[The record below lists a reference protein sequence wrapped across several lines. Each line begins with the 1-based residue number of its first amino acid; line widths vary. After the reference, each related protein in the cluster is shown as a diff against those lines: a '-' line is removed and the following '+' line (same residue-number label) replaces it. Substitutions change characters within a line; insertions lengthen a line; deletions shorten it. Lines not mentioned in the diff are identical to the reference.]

1 MRSWP
6 QAILFDLYET
16 LISEFDPART
26 PQPSMAARL
35 GVEEAAF
42 AAAWRHVYAQ
52 RMTGTIPNFPAA
64 LHAICQRLGATH
76 DAAVIAQLHQERLA
90 AKARPFT
97 GIAAPIVGLIQQLHA
112 MSIKLGVLSN
122 AAREEGAAWET
133 CVLAPFFD
141 TVVFSYQVG
150 RMKPDPQVY
159 WLACERLGTTAA
171 DTLFVGDGGSDEL
184 VGAAQAGL
192 TAYWAQWYFV
202 PWPAEKRPALWRE
215 RAARFPA
222 LATPE
227 DLLHCL
233 NAAPAPSYETA
244 GQGGPRVVVRS

>member
-1 MRSWP
+1 MRAWP

-16 LISEFDPART
+16 LISEFDPAWT
-26 PQPSMAARL
+26 PQPSLAAPRL

-42 AAAWRHVYAQ
+42 AAAWRQVSAQ
-52 RMTGTIPNFPAA
+52 RMTGTLPDFPAA
-64 LHAICQRLGATH
+64 LHAICQRLGVTP
-76 DAAVIAQLHQERLA
+76 DAAVIAHLHQERLA

-97 GIAAPIVGLIQQLHA
+97 RIAAPIVGLIQRLHA
-112 MSIKLGVLSN
+112 MAIKLGVLSN
-122 AAREEGAAWET
+122 AAPEEVAAWKT

-171 DTLFVGDGGSDEL
+171 DTLFVGDGGRDEL
-184 VGAAQAGL
+184 VGAVQAGL
-192 TAYWAQWYFV
+192 TAYWAQWYVV
-202 PWPAEKRPALWRE
+202 PWPAAKRPTAWRE

-227 DLLHCL
+227 DLLHRL
-233 NAAPAPSYETA
+233 NAAPAP
-244 GQGGPRVVVRS
+244 